1 MESAFY
7 YMLRSRIENSYNELI
22 VVRNADILLRDQA
35 VIEEI
40 FSSLA
45 VHWFRSEM
53 ELRIFL
59 SSNPGKRVL
68 ILVPGECSYFPY
80 DIEKRADIIELLDQP
95 HGYVQESGLRSRTEM
110 AQLVERLK
118 EFLAISPVN
127 WQEVAPVWGELC
139 YLRDGSEVELTDYYF
154 LDKEL
159 TEGFTSFVLNDY
171 DKLFYESY
179 NNGPVTINQV
189 MPYLG
194 ARDEDKMALL
204 CFDGMGFQEWY
215 VLKAYLAENQITK
228 FTENSIYAIVPSLT
242 WSSRAALFSGQA
254 VLPTG
259 IVNEKRAFESGVTN
273 GWKYG
278 RAKEKGWFLNTDSR
292 WDADYLQYE
301 YLGLVFTLIDKHAHS
316 AILIEGSKRG
326 MQLSLTEFLPMTD
339 IALLISHLLEENYR
353 IYITSDH
360 GTVWC
365 SGNGYRADKYLVE
378 ERARRVLIYPNEQ
391 LARDFARDKDV
402 DLYTNLNLLSERVL
416 VLPRGR
422 DMFSPTGEMAISH
435 GGIHIEEI
443 IIPFVEVAR

>member
-1 MESAFY
+1 M
-7 YMLRSRIENSYNELI
+7 
-22 VVRNADILLRDQA
+22 
-35 VIEEI
+35 
-40 FSSLA
+40 
-45 VHWFRSEM
+45 
-53 ELRIFL
+53 
-59 SSNPGKRVL
+59 L

-95 HGYVQESGLRSRTEM
+95 YGYVQESGLRSRTEM

-194 ARDEDKMALL
+194 ARDEDKMALR

-242 WSSRAALFSGQA
+242 CHLERH
-254 VLPTG
+254 
-259 IVNEKRAFESGVTN
+259 
-273 GWKYG
+273 
-278 RAKEKGWFLNTDSR
+278 FL
-292 WDADYLQYE
+292 
-301 YLGLVFTLIDKHAHS
+301 V
-316 AILIEGSKRG
+316 
-326 MQLSLTEFLPMTD
+326 
-339 IALLISHLLEENYR
+339 
-353 IYITSDH
+353 
-360 GTVWC
+360 V
-365 SGNGYRADKYLVE
+365 
-378 ERARRVLIYPNEQ
+378 RRCFQPEL
-391 LARDFARDKDV
+391 
-402 DLYTNLNLLSERVL
+402 
-416 VLPRGR
+416 
-422 DMFSPTGEMAISH
+422 
-435 GGIHIEEI
+435 
-443 IIPFVEVAR
+443 